1 MIGQLIILGI
11 GIVIGGITLYLM
23 FTTKKGGPAH

>member
-1 MIGQLIILGI
+1 MIGHLIILGI

-23 FTTKKGGPAH
+23 LTTKKGGTAH